1 MSTRT
6 AIRSS
11 RGLQARRIGT
21 STRVLRSQ
29 PDLTGAD
36 KLLDDA
42 RRLEDEERRALA
54 KKTQGP
60 DPNDPAWTGEERVQD
75 TVLRMVMDKYKPLRI
90 RGDESKDPADE
101 KIRQGIQQPSA
112 PGPASIERQAVQPQD
127 PASSILGVE
136 AEGGYE
142 GGRKLPK
149 TPDAKPWRAVYVRP
163 AHLGNAT
170 HEPSVYYGQ
179 FLKSSSSPIDTGMSS
194 EMRTKLRA
202 AGMAASMR
210 TDDPKAM
217 TQLRQ
222 GLKSAERRG
231 KLVRARESVLDY
243 QLSKPS
249 PSSSE
254 GVGDEVSDVTRD
266 LQLQLGHAQGW
277 DSVVE
282 KRIKAAQ
289 EAGVFRHNKLRG
301 RPIERDMDEKNPFL
315 AREEYFMNRIVKRQ
329 GAAPPWVELNTELD
343 AQLQSWRARCA
354 DSWVRRASR
363 MITTSHLASGLES
376 LHPEAE
382 ARTRGEKALVELA
395 TRYRDAEWEARE
407 RAYHTHELDR
417 LNDLIRRH
425 NHLAPFTARKGLM
438 NLDVELAGMYAR
450 AVPRLVRE
458 VSQLLQQHH
467 ALPEHTL
474 DRALDRAE
482 PVTYDMWGRPVRATD
497 STPGIFDAWWGSATA
512 DRKDSPTNANAAGD
526 TTPHQMPS
534 LGIVA
539 AIQRSLQ
546 WARTRL
552 GG

>member
-42 RRLEDEERRALA
+42 QRLEDEERRALA

-60 DPNDPAWTGEERVQD
+60 NPNDPAWTGEERVQD

-112 PGPASIERQAVQPQD
+112 PGPASIEPQAVQPQD

-136 AEGGYE
+136 AEGGYK

-149 TPDAKPWRAVYVRP
+149 NAGCQAV
-163 AHLGNAT
+163 AC
-170 HEPSVYYGQ
+170 
-179 FLKSSSSPIDTGMSS
+179 DTGMSS

-363 MITTSHLASGLES
+363 MITTSHLASGLEPLNS
-376 LHPEAE
+376 EAE
-382 ARTRGEKALVELA
+382 AQDEGGE
-395 TRYRDAEWEARE
+395 
-407 RAYHTHELDR
+407 
-417 LNDLIRRH
+417 
-425 NHLAPFTARKGLM
+425 G
-438 NLDVELAGMYAR
+438 AGGVGYA
-450 AVPRLVRE
+450 V
-458 VSQLLQQHH
+458 
-467 ALPEHTL
+467 
-474 DRALDRAE
+474 
-482 PVTYDMWGRPVRATD
+482 
-497 STPGIFDAWWGSATA
+497 
-512 DRKDSPTNANAAGD
+512 
-526 TTPHQMPS
+526 
-534 LGIVA
+534 
-539 AIQRSLQ
+539 
-546 WARTRL
+546 
-552 GG
+552 

>member
-1 MSTRT
+1 MLTTQR
-6 AIRSS
+6 
-11 RGLQARRIGT
+11 LQIRRIGT
-21 STRVLRSQ
+21 STRALQSHN
-29 PDLTGAD
+29 DLTGAD

-54 KKTQGP
+54 KKSQGP

-101 KIRQGIQQPSA
+101 KMRQGIQQPSA
-112 PGPASIERQAVQPQD
+112 PGPASTEPQAVRPQD
-127 PASSILGVE
+127 STSSILGVE

-163 AHLGNAT
+163 AHLGNAA

-202 AGMAASMR
+202 AGMVASIR

-249 PSSSE
+249 SSE
-254 GVGDEVSDVTRD
+254 GIGDEVSDVTRD

-329 GAAPPWVELNTELD
+329 GAAPPWVELNTELE
-343 AQLQSWRARCA
+343 AQLQSWRARCV

-363 MITTSHLASGLES
+363 MITTSHLASGLEPVS
-376 LHPEAE
+376 AEAE

-417 LNDLIRRH
+417 LNDLVRRH

-438 NLDVELAGMYAR
+438 NLDVELTRMYAR

-458 VSQLLQQHH
+458 VSQLLQQKSG
-467 ALPEHTL
+467 LPGHTL

-497 STPGIFDAWWGSATA
+497 STPGIFDAWWGTATA
-512 DRKDSPTNANAAGD
+512 DRKDRPTNPNAAGD
-526 TTPHQMPS
+526 TAPHQVPS